1 MISLKNVLLINGIS
15 SGVTGLQLVVFGNM
29 AAGLFGVAQPHAFWG
44 VGIFLVAFAVL
55 VVTVGLQAPIRENR
69 VRLIIAL
76 DILWVVASLSIVV
89 LQLFTLSFIGY
100 MAITAVA
107 GWVGLMAY
115 LQMRGLKKS
124 IA

>member
-15 SGVTGLQLVVFGNM
+15 SGVTGLLLVVFGNM

-44 VGIFLVAFAVL
+44 VGIFLIAFAVL
-55 VVTVGLQAPIRENR
+55 VVTEGFQSPIRENR

-76 DILWVVASLSIVV
+76 DILWVVASLLIVV

-100 MAITAVA
+100 AAITAVA

-115 LQMRGLKKS
+115 LQVRGLKKS